1 MLAIYQSALQ
11 IAIPLKAS
19 KNPEFLVW
27 TPPNSLPHAQ
37 RSFVCAQIPFPLEE
51 PL

>member
-19 KNPEFLVW
+19 KNL
-27 TPPNSLPHAQ
+27 
-37 RSFVCAQIPFPLEE
+37 FPRLGKRRR
-51 PL
+51 